1 MVTIIVIALGMAWL
15 TYKLGFSPA
24 LGAFLGGIIIG
35 GTEFKYQALS
45 EIGPFRYCF
54 NSIFFVSIGMLF
66 NFEFLADYYGLV
78 LLFVI
83 LIPTLKMLVTVVATK
98 ITRIP
103 LRVSLVVGISLA
115 QIGEFSF
122 LLAYTGQKLGAISP
136 FLYELI
142 VATAVISMLMTPVMV
157 TQAPRL
163 AHWLVNLP
171 VIRNFVRSQQE
182 ELAESESESLDKH
195 VIVCGFGP
203 LGETFGNILKE
214 YKISYII
221 LELNPE
227 TIAKI
232 RQKNVPVFFGD
243 GASEEILY
251 RCGIERAQLLAITVP
266 DYLNSAAIIQQARK
280 LNSNIKIITRSKYRN
295 EVEKLYA
302 AGADVV
308 ISEELEGGIEMGR
321 YALNAVGIPE
331 DEVDDYIHK
340 VREFGSADFF

>member
-1 MVTIIVIALGMAWL
+1 MRRPPEPKISADAHRDGRQVPPCLPKRV
-15 TYKLGFSPA
+15 
-24 LGAFLGGIIIG
+24 
-35 GTEFKYQALS
+35 
-45 EIGPFRYCF
+45 EIRQ
-54 NSIFFVSIGMLF
+54 
-66 NFEFLADYYGLV
+66 GLRG
-78 LLFVI
+78 
-83 LIPTLKMLVTVVATK
+83 MLVTVVATK

-221 LELNPE
+221 LELN
-227 TIAKI
+227 
-232 RQKNVPVFFGD
+232 R
-243 GASEEILY
+243 L
-251 RCGIERAQLLAITVP
+251 
-266 DYLNSAAIIQQARK
+266 ARK
-280 LNSNIKIITRSKYRN
+280 
-295 EVEKLYA
+295 
-302 AGADVV
+302 
-308 ISEELEGGIEMGR
+308 
-321 YALNAVGIPE
+321 
-331 DEVDDYIHK
+331 
-340 VREFGSADFF
+340 